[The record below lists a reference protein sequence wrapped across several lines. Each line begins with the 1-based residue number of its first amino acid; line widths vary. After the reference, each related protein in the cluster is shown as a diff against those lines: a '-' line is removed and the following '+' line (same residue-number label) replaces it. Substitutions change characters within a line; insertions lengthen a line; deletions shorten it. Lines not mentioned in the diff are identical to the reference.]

1 MSKVK
6 SQNPIIRLYVNLSN
20 EQNILIFAFLSSIIN
35 RILDLAPPVIIGLA
49 VDIVVKEQNSWIANF
64 GIKDVPSQ
72 LILLALITGFIWS
85 SESIFQYLYAVLWR
99 NLAQISQHK
108 LRIKAYDHIQKLDMQ
123 FFETDNTGRLLS
135 ILNDD
140 INQLERFL
148 DHGANEIIQ
157 LLVSVIIIGGTILLT
172 APFISLFAFAP
183 IPIILIGSIKFQRK
197 LGPKYKDV
205 RKKAGLLASR
215 LNNNLG
221 GILTIKS
228 FTNENWE
235 LKRLIRESNAY
246 QKSNKSAI
254 KLSSAFIPLIRF
266 AILFAFVAIL
276 LIGGFQVWN
285 GILSV
290 GTYSFLVFI
299 TQRLLWPLTTLGHVL
314 DEFQRSMASV
324 NRVIDLIDTPIK
336 IVDGNKKINI
346 RNIKGEV
353 NFKNIYFSYPRRK
366 STLSDI
372 NFKIPNNTTIGIVGL
387 TGSGKSTIIKLLL
400 RIYDADKG
408 TITIDN
414 IPINEI
420 KLKDLRKSISLV
432 SQETYLFQGTI
443 LENISYGTN
452 GANFKDIS
460 EAAKISEAHNF
471 ITRLPDGY
479 KTLVGERGQKLSGG
493 QRQRIALARAILKDA
508 PILILDEATA
518 SVDNETELLIQRSL
532 IKIKQKR
539 TTIVIAHR
547 LSTIKS
553 ADNIIVLEK
562 GKIIEEGRHDF
573 LIKKNGIY
581 SELWKVQAGI

>member
-1 MSKVK
+1 MSKFK
-6 SQNPIIRLYVNLSN
+6 SQNPIIRLYINLSN

-64 GIKDVPSQ
+64 GIKEVPSQ
-72 LILLALITGFIWS
+72 LILLALVTGFIWS
-85 SESIFQYLYAVLWR
+85 GESIFQYLYAVLWR

-157 LLVSVIIIGGTILLT
+157 LLVSVIIIGGTIILT
-172 APFISLFAFAP
+172 APFIALFAFAP

-228 FTNENWE
+228 FTTESWE

-266 AILFAFVAIL
+266 AILFAFIAIL

-336 IVDGNKKINI
+336 IIDGNKKINI

-366 STLSDI
+366 STLNNI
-372 NFKIPNNTTIGIVGL
+372 NFKIPNNTTLGIVGL

-400 RIYDADKG
+400 RIYDANKG
-408 TITIDN
+408 LITIDN

-443 LENISYGTN
+443 LENISYGSTD
-452 GANFKDIS
+452 ANFKDIS
-460 EAAKISEAHNF
+460 EAAKIAEAHNF

>member
-1 MSKVK
+1 MDKVQN
-6 SQNPIIRLYVNLSN
+6 QNPIFRLYLNLLN
-20 EQNILIFAFLSSIIN
+20 EKNILFFAFLSSVIN

-49 VDIVVKEQNSWIANF
+49 VDIVVKEEKSWIAGF
-64 GIKDVPSQ
+64 GISDVPSQ

-85 SESIFQYLYAVLWR
+85 GESIFQYLYAVLWR

-108 LRIKAYDHIQKLDMQ
+108 LRIKAYEHIQKLDMQ

-157 LLVSVIIIGGTILLT
+157 LIVSVIIIGGTIIFA
-172 APFISLFAFAP
+172 APFIALFAFAP
-183 IPIILIGSIKFQRK
+183 IPIILIGSIKFQKK

-205 RKKAGLLASR
+205 RKKAGLLAAL

-228 FTNENWE
+228 FTTENWE
-235 LKRLIRESNAY
+235 LKRLNRESIAY

-254 KLSSAFIPLIRF
+254 KFSSAFIPLIRF

-336 IVDGNKKINI
+336 ILDGNKKINI
-346 RNIKGEV
+346 KNIRGEV
-353 NFKNIYFSYPRRK
+353 IFKNIYFNYPQRN
-366 STLSDI
+366 STLKNI
-372 NFKIPNNTTIGIVGL
+372 NFKIPNNKTLGIVGL

-400 RIYDADKG
+400 RIYEAKKG
-408 TITIDN
+408 HITIDN

-420 KLKDLRKSISLV
+420 RLKDLRRSISLV

-443 LENISYGTN
+443 LENISYGSSK
-452 GANFKDIS
+452 ANFKDIS
-460 EAAKISEAHNF
+460 EAAKVAEADSF
-471 ITRLPDGY
+471 ITKLPMGY

-518 SVDNETELLIQRSL
+518 SVDNETEVLIQRSL
-532 IKIKQKR
+532 AKIKQKR

-553 ADNIIVLEK
+553 ADNIIVIEK
-562 GKIIEEGRHDF
+562 GRIIEEGKHDY

-581 SELWKVQAGI
+581 SELWKVQAGL